1 MCTRLSS
8 TTSAGTARLLI
19 SQPCVVATDRQS
31 IEKSPPNHHHQ
42 QRRDYYP
49 RRLSKLF
56 VIMTA
61 NNLTLWSS
69 AVGVDCGYFILNLV
83 RPTLSALCILGAQT
97 LQLPLFM
104 KLHHIVNQG
113 VVPLILKL
121 IKLLF
126 SNTQKLSIRHQESGP
141 EH

>member
-19 SQPCVVATDRQS
+19 SQPCVVARQTEYRE
-31 IEKSPPNHHHQ
+31 IPPNHHHQ

-61 NNLTLWSS
+61 NNLTLGSS
-69 AVGVDCGYFILNLV
+69 AVGVDYGYFILNLV

-104 KLHHIVNQG
+104 KLHHIVNHE